1 MTGTETILATDYI
14 PLWIAV
20 VTSLS
25 GFGVALAQ
33 YVWSRHKHAP
43 KIPTVGS
50 PPVSKEYEKTMA
62 VMMGRIADTLEKQSL
77 ILEKIERHI
86 DVMIQTAKK

>member
-1 MTGTETILATDYI
+1 MPDAAT
-14 PLWIAV
+14 L
-20 VTSLS
+20 TSLVQI
-25 GFGVALAQ
+25 FGPLGTIALVVAYGVFRTPPRADTSK
-33 YVWSRHKHAP
+33 VAP
-43 KIPTVGS
+43 IM
-50 PPVSKEYEKTMA
+50 PPILSKDYERTMA